1 MKDNK
6 IINLFN
12 LKNKNIIITG
22 ASGMLGQKHAEA
34 IAAAEGIPIML
45 DLNTSDLKK
54 VQKKIYNDYNIKPI
68 IKKLDITNEASVK
81 KFTKEIVKKVTNI
94 DGLINNAAKNP
105 YFFDSKKN
113 NPTRLENYSLKN
125 WNDDLNVSLTG
136 SFICSKYFGYE
147 ISKNKK
153 GGVILNIS
161 SDLGIIAPDQRLY
174 LKNNKLPNQQ
184 SVKPVSYSVAKFGI
198 IGLTK
203 YLSTYWPKKVRCNVM
218 CPGGVK
224 ENKLD
229 AKFIKKVI
237 NKIPNGRMAN
247 KNEYQASV
255 IYLMSDA
262 SSYLNGAIIPIDGGR
277 SAW

>member
-1 MKDNK
+1 MKNNK
-6 IINLFN
+6 IIDLFS

-22 ASGMLGQKHAEA
+22 AAGMLGQKHSEA
-34 IAAAEGIPIML
+34 ITAAGGLPIML
-45 DLNTSDLKK
+45 DLNISKLKE
-54 VQKKIYNDYNIKPI
+54 VQTKIYKEYNIKPI
-68 IKKLDITNEASVK
+68 IKKLDITNEMNVK
-81 KFTKEIVKKVTNI
+81 KFTKEIINKVTKI

-125 WNDDLNVSLTG
+125 WNDDLNISLTG

-147 ISKNKK
+147 ISKNKN

-161 SDLGIIAPDQRLY
+161 SDLGVIAPDQRLY

-184 SVKPVSYSVAKFGI
+184 SVKPVSYSVTKFGI

-224 ENKLD
+224 EAKLD
-229 AKFIKKVI
+229 SKFIKKVI
-237 NKIPNGRMAN
+237 DRIPSGRMAD

-277 SAW
+277 TAW